1 MVSDERTLVSFNLTG
16 LSYEQA
22 PRPAYAHPGTISA
35 LGFHRGSLVT
45 GGGYNPLELYDIQSL
60 SAPAFDTAYFATTH
74 VNAIADA
81 GDVLFANSLN
91 TSPLSAV
98 RFGDSSITTVSTL
111 SAYTRPTYSLDYYTF
126 PLQDTTALL
135 LAAGRNSVDLISV
148 SQNWQMRRTDIA
160 RVLAN
165 VLDIALVDSY
175 LLVST
180 DDSQIQVFKIVSGS
194 TTPFRA
200 VFWWSVPTPAPIS
213 HMVYTGMSSTSEGWL
228 YPIILH
234 GFSGNQMYEIAVRT
248 DGKPSL
254 FPLGTLPVDVT
265 ESVLAGSRLYTVGPR
280 GVGVFEVAPPV
291 PRIIDYGGYGGHL
304 IAFQDSVLAVS
315 DGTAVHLYTFSSP
328 GSSTPVET
336 EIVMPDIQYLQQNY
350 PNPFNPRTRID
361 FVLPAATHVDLDI
374 YDLLG
379 RQVVSLVNGEVAAG
393 TKSIEWDGTD
403 SFGNRVASGVY
414 FYRLTAPGIA
424 ETRKMI
430 LLK

>member
-1 MVSDERTLVSFNLTG
+1 
-16 LSYEQA
+16 
-22 PRPAYAHPGTISA
+22 
-35 LGFHRGSLVT
+35 
-45 GGGYNPLELYDIQSL
+45 
-60 SAPAFDTAYFATTH
+60 
-74 VNAIADA
+74 
-81 GDVLFANSLN
+81 
-91 TSPLSAV
+91 
-98 RFGDSSITTVSTL
+98 
-111 SAYTRPTYSLDYYTF
+111 
-126 PLQDTTALL
+126 
-135 LAAGRNSVDLISV
+135 
-148 SQNWQMRRTDIA
+148 
-160 RVLAN
+160 
-165 VLDIALVDSY
+165 
-175 LLVST
+175 
-180 DDSQIQVFKIVSGS
+180 
-194 TTPFRA
+194 
-200 VFWWSVPTPAPIS
+200 
-213 HMVYTGMSSTSEGWL
+213 MSSTSEGWL

-336 EIVMPDIQYLQQNY
+336 KIVMPDIQYLQQNY